1 MKARYYEA
9 ELAYL
14 REQGRA
20 LAEKHPRTAGLLAE
34 RSDDPD
40 VERLLE
46 GFAFLAAA
54 VRERIDDAVPEL
66 AQSFAGVLLPAL
78 TRFIPPTSVIEY
90 RPEVQGLRVPEFV
103 PRATH
108 VSGTGASG
116 TASTFRTTCDVL
128 LLPLTLEDVVQ
139 RRPVEGTDELVL
151 SFRGGEQEDA
161 EVGAH
166 PIRLFFQGE
175 PQLWTGLRTWF
186 LRHCEDLSLWVDG
199 ERKATLPVSAVSG
212 VGHRDEETLM
222 PTQPLEHD
230 AFTRI
235 AEFFAAPAKFAFVDL
250 PALGPH
256 ARGEFEIRC
265 RFPGAPKL
273 PKVVAAGD
281 IRLHCVPVINLFES
295 DLEPV
300 KVDPM
305 NPWQILRVARLRGSH
320 SEVWCVTEATGV
332 GPGVQQPFIDFA
344 SAGAGEASVD
354 AYFITRREAAP
365 AGTGTHRFIALM
377 STLDRRP
384 PVGVE
389 VLSLRGLCSNRSLA
403 CELGIGQL
411 RDPVR
416 GAGSSVP
423 FSNIKPVSPP
433 LYPHDN
439 AELLWRLGA
448 HLSLSRKDLLDAES
462 LRSLL
467 RTYNFAA
474 GHNPSLDRIN
484 SRWIESIREVRVQT
498 CVRLI
503 VGAPVTGTRTTVV
516 VDAKSFAMVGEAHV
530 FGEMLDDVFARRV
543 GLNSFNI
550 MSLEVAPSGARYSWK
565 PRSATKRLR

>member
-1 MKARYYEA
+1 VKARYYEA

-20 LAEKHPRTAGLLAE
+20 LAQKHPRTAGLLAE

-66 AQSFAGVLLPAL
+66 AQSYAGVLIPAL
-78 TRFIPPTSVIEY
+78 TRFVPPTSVIEY
-90 RPEVQGLRVPEFV
+90 RPEVQGLRVPELV
-103 PRATH
+103 PRGTQ

-116 TASTFRTTCDVL
+116 VASSFQTTSPVL
-128 LLPLTLEDVVQ
+128 LLPLTLEDVEQ
-139 RRPVEGTDELVL
+139 RRPLEGQDELVI
-151 SFRGGEQEDA
+151 SFRGGEQKDA
-161 EVGAH
+161 EVGDH

-186 LRHCEDLSLWVDG
+186 LRHCEELTVWVDD
-199 ERKATLPVSAVSG
+199 ELKARLPVSEIRGIGHGDEVS
-212 VGHRDEETLM
+212 LM
-222 PTQPLEHD
+222 PAQPLEHD

-235 AEFFAAPAKFAFVDL
+235 AEFFSCPSKFAFIEL
-250 PALGPH
+250 PPLGEH
-256 ARGEFEIRC
+256 ARGAFQVRA
-265 RFPGAPKL
+265 RFSAAPKL
-273 PKVVAAGD
+273 PKVVTKDD
-281 IRLHCVPVINLFES
+281 IRLHCTPVINLFES

-300 KVDPM
+300 RVDPL
-305 NPWQILRVARLRGSH
+305 NPWQMLRVARHQNLH
-320 SEVWCVTEATGV
+320 AEVWSVDEAIGL
-332 GPGVQQPFIDFA
+332 GPEVRQEFHNFA
-344 SAGAGEASVD
+344 AAGAGESSVAS
-354 AYFITRREAAP
+354 YFVTRREAAP
-365 AGTGTHRFIALM
+365 NGAGTHRFISLV
-377 STLDRRP
+377 STLDRKP

-389 VLSLRGLCSNRSLA
+389 VLSLRGMCSNRSLA

-411 RDPVR
+411 CDPVR

-439 AELLWRLGA
+439 PELLWRLGSHVA
-448 HLSLSRKDLLDAES
+448 LSRKDLLDAES

-467 RTYNFAA
+467 RMYNFAT
-474 GHNPSLDRIN
+474 GNNPSLARIN
-484 SRWIESIREVRVQT
+484 TRWIESIRDVRVQT

-503 VGAPVTGTRTTVV
+503 RGAPVTGTRTTVV
-516 VDAKSFAMVGEAHV
+516 VDAKSFALVGEAQV
-530 FGEMLDDVFARRV
+530 LGEMLDDLFARRV
-543 GLNSFNI
+543 GLNSFNV
-550 MSLEVAPSGARYSWK
+550 MALEVSPSGARYTWK
-565 PRSATKRLR
+565 PRNATQQLR

>member
-66 AQSFAGVLLPAL
+66 AQSYAGVLLPAM
-78 TRFIPPTSVIEY
+78 TRFVPPTSVIEY

-103 PRATH
+103 PRGTQ
-108 VSGTGASG
+108 VSGAGASG
-116 TASTFRTTCDVL
+116 VASTFHTTSPVL
-128 LLPLTLEDVVQ
+128 LLPLTLEDVTQ
-139 RRPVEGTDELVL
+139 RRPVEGKDELIL
-151 SFRGGEQEDA
+151 SFRGGEQQDA

-175 PQLWTGLRTWF
+175 PQQWTGLRTWF
-186 LRHCEDLSLWVDG
+186 LRHCDDLSVWVDG
-199 ERKATLPVSAVSG
+199 QLRGRLPASSIRG
-212 VGHRDEETLM
+212 IGHADEDTLM
-222 PTQPLEHD
+222 PSQPLEHD
-230 AFTRI
+230 AFTRM
-235 AEFFAAPAKFAFVDL
+235 AEFFSCPAKFAFVEL
-250 PALGPH
+250 PPLGEH
-256 ARGEFEIRC
+256 ARGEFQVRC
-265 RFPGAPKL
+265 RFSGAPKL
-273 PKVVAAGD
+273 PKAVTTGD
-281 IRLHCVPVINLFES
+281 IRLHCTPVINLFES

-300 KVDPM
+300 RVDPF
-305 NPWQILRVARLRGSH
+305 NPWQILHVARHRGAH
-320 SEVWCVTEATGV
+320 SEVWSVTEAIGL
-332 GPGVQQPFIDFA
+332 GPEVRQTFIDFA
-344 SAGAGEASVD
+344 AAGAGEARVSS
-354 AYFITRREAAP
+354 YFVTRREAAP
-365 AGTGTHRFIALM
+365 NGAGTHRFIALV
-377 STLDRRP
+377 SALDRKP
-384 PVGVE
+384 PLGVE
-389 VLSLRGLCSNRSLA
+389 VLSLRGMCSNRALA

-411 RDPVR
+411 CDPVR

-467 RTYNFAA
+467 RMYNFAV
-474 GHNPSLDRIN
+474 GYNPSLDRIN

-516 VDAKSFAMVGEAHV
+516 VDAKSFALVGEAQV
-530 FGEMLDDVFARRV
+530 FGEMLDDMFARRV
-543 GLNSFNI
+543 GLNSFNV
-550 MSLEVAPSGARYSWK
+550 MALEVAPSGARYTWK
-565 PRSATKRLR
+565 PRSATKQLR